1 MRTPIK
7 TVLTLLL
14 ALPIALARAAAP
26 SGQLQLPNFDSL
38 ANKAA
43 QTVDVTLDSNLLSL
57 AAGFLDS
64 SKPDEND
71 VKQLVTGL
79 RGIYVR
85 SYTFDKDYA
94 YPTSEVDFLTRQ
106 LAQQG
111 WQRLVQA
118 RNVKEQTSVEIYLCV
133 IGGTAQGLAII
144 ASKPREFSIV
154 NIVGP
159 IDLQKLHR
167 LEGKFGVPRM
177 PLDQK

>member
-1 MRTPIK
+1 
-7 TVLTLLL
+7 
-14 ALPIALARAAAP
+14 
-26 SGQLQLPNFDSL
+26 
-38 ANKAA
+38 
-43 QTVDVTLDSNLLSL
+43 
-57 AAGFLDS
+57 
-64 SKPDEND
+64 
-71 VKQLVTGL
+71 
-79 RGIYVR
+79 
-85 SYTFDKDYA
+85 
-94 YPTSEVDFLTRQ
+94 LTRQ

-167 LEGKFGVPRM
+167 LEGKFGIPRM